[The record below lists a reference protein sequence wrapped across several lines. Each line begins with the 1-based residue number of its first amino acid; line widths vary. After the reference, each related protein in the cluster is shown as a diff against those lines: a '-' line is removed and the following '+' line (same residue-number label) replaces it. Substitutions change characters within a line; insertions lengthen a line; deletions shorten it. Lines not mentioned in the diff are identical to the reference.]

1 MQEGKSRLPS
11 FEEYDEVK
19 RHYPILYD
27 NSPDMLAVKAYAS
40 GRERLAAESA
50 ESAGES
56 RHCSEAMS
64 IMYSSEDGYYVW
76 RRREDAE
83 NMSRIN
89 SNYTRHHLQGAS
101 FDDTYE
107 INGAGAPF
115 ERLFFQARDALNEV
129 AENLAYERK
138 DRDYERACHV
148 EWEDFDCIEALIY
161 TEQDLS
167 QARREL
173 EHTQDEISVLRME
186 VQELKESL
194 SVCRSSSAAA
204 PPLHPPLSPT
214 PPTLLPFTGTA
225 GAAGPIVRVAAGAAG
240 PAGPGVGGRD
250 KNT

>member
-1 MQEGKSRLPS
+1 MR
-11 FEEYDEVK
+11 D
-19 RHYPILYD
+19 
-27 NSPDMLAVKAYAS
+27 VKAYYDGQLMVRAAAVERDIA
-40 GRERLAAESA
+40 REPVDDWRTFINL
-50 ESAGES
+50 
-56 RHCSEAMS
+56 
-64 IMYSSEDGYYVW
+64 YKDED
-76 RRREDAE
+76 RR
-83 NMSRIN
+83 NQTRIDEQHT
-89 SNYTRHHLQGAS
+89 SHFMEGAS
-101 FDDTYE
+101 WNNEYH
-107 INGAGAPF
+107 IPGAGAPF

-225 GAAGPIVRVAAGAAG
+225 GAAGPVVRVAAGAAG
-240 PAGPGVGGRD
+240 PARPGVGERD
-250 KNT
+250 KNTF